1 MKELK
6 IIGRLEHVDFPELGI
21 NGFNAKIDTGAY
33 TSSLHCSE
41 ILVERDKVKFIV
53 LDDEHPSFEGK
64 WFCLPIEKYTVV
76 KSSNG
81 YKEERVVVKTTIL
94 LLGEEFDV
102 FLTLTNRK
110 DMKYPVLLGRKFLK
124 DKYIVN
130 VSLKHQ

>member
-41 ILVERDKVKFIV
+41 ILVEKDKVKFIV
-53 LDDEHPSFEGK
+53 LDDEHPSFGGK

>member
-1 MKELK
+1 
-6 IIGRLEHVDFPELGI
+6 
-21 NGFNAKIDTGAY
+21 NAKIDTGAY

-41 ILVERDKVKFIV
+41 ILVEKDKVKFIV

>member
-1 MKELK
+1 LKELK

-41 ILVERDKVKFIV
+41 ILIEKDKVKFIV

>member
-41 ILVERDKVKFIV
+41 ILVEKDKVKFIV

-81 YKEERVVVKTTIL
+81 YKEERVIVKTTML

>member
-41 ILVERDKVKFIV
+41 ILVEKDKVKFIV